1 MLQRIFLAPVGIALC
16 GLLLAGCSTT
26 NSATADESAATSE
39 SAGANAA
46 GPGKLTQITDI
57 PIPRESRIDEAAS
70 LIIGSGDRWLGR
82 VVIRV
87 KTNATETYNYY
98 FNGMPRL
105 GWTTLSTVQS
115 KVSAMTFTSGDRV
128 ANLQIEGGVGGAT
141 VTVVV
146 STRQLETR

>member
-1 MLQRIFLAPVGIALC
+1 MLQPIRLAPVAVALC
-16 GLLLAGCSTT
+16 VLSLTGCSTT
-26 NSATADESAATSE
+26 NSASADEPAGARTDGGSSAA
-39 SAGANAA
+39 AA
-46 GPGKLTQITDI
+46 AKLTQISDI
-57 PIPRESRIDEAAS
+57 PIPREARIDEAAS

-105 GWTTLSTVQS
+105 GWTTLSAVQS
-115 KVSAMTFTSGDRV
+115 KVSSLTLTSGDRV
-128 ANLQIEGGVGGAT
+128 ANVQIEGGVGGAT

-146 STRQLETR
+146 STRQLEQR